1 MTVKAIKLTYL
12 DSNDNYIKKDVFFS
26 DKSGF
31 FAESDIG
38 TVDSNQVL
46 NQQQALRLAK
56 YIFRS
61 ANEL

>member
-12 DSNDNYIKKDVFFS
+12 DIDDNYIKKNVFFS

-31 FAESDIG
+31 FTESDIE

-46 NQQQALRLAK
+46 NQQQALKLAK

-61 ANEL
+61 QE